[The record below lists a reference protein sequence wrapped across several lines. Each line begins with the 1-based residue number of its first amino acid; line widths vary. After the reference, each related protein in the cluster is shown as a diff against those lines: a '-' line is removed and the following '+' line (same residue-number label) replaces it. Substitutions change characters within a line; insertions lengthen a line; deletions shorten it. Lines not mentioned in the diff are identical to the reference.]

1 MVLGNLQG
9 WLTDFYALEIAYDVR
24 DFLITDEKL
33 ARALDRGGRENEEKL
48 LIAEDNGEAAISL
61 YLRQELLDRLV
72 VNDPTAR
79 LDARNLADF
88 WTALEGLSHFTYFVH
103 RASNDR
109 AVTLLEM
116 ELQAEVDKFIA
127 TAALLRRQGERPP
140 RQLHEWLFA
149 QAKFAAE
156 LSADEQERYAQANH
170 YAAKYCRKLWPRL
183 TSSGGWDATRDELRR
198 FYRLTRNAKI
208 EHIETA

>member
-1 MVLGNLQG
+1 MVLGALQG
-9 WLTDFYALEIAYDVR
+9 WLTDFYALEIPYDIQ

-33 ARALDRGGRENEEKL
+33 ARALDRDGRENEEKL
-48 LIAEDNGEAAISL
+48 LIAEDDGEAAVSL
-61 YLRQELLDRLV
+61 YLRQELIDRLV
-72 VNDPTAR
+72 ANDPTAR
-79 LDARNLADF
+79 LDERNLADF

-127 TAALLRRQGERPP
+127 TAALLRRQGERLPQ
-140 RQLHEWLFA
+140 QLHDWLFA
-149 QAKFAAE
+149 QTKLAAE
-156 LSADEQERYAQANH
+156 LSAEEQERYASANR

-183 TSSGGWDATRDELRR
+183 SSSLGWDAARDELRR
-198 FYRLTRNAKI
+198 FYRLTRSAKI
-208 EHIETA
+208 DHIETT